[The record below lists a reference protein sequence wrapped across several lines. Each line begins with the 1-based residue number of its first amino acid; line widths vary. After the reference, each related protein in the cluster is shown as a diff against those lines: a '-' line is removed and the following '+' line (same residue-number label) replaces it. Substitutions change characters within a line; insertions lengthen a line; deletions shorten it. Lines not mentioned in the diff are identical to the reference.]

1 MAPLTRF
8 RANKD
13 HIPLAD
19 MVAEHYAQRCSE
31 PGGLIIA
38 EANII
43 APEHGGVA
51 HMPGIYNSAQIAA
64 WKKIVDAVHA
74 KGCYIFAQLISI
86 GRVANADLLRQEG
99 NWPVIS
105 SSPTPYPSASQ
116 AEQQQEE
123 TNKPGPPLPH
133 PLTPSEIHS
142 TIHLFTQAARNA
154 IFLAGFDG
162 IECHGA
168 NGYLIDQFTQSV
180 CNNHRRDEYGG
191 NSIPNRARF
200 ALELTSSLISAVGN
214 SRVGF
219 RLSPFSTFQG
229 MKMQPHTEL
238 MEQFGYLVGKL
249 KEQKLAYLHLVES
262 RVVNNVDC
270 EKQESILPFLEI
282 WAKTSPVLVAGGF
295 TPESARE
302 AVDAE
307 YDAEKFDVAVVFG
320 RHYIANPDLPFRIR
334 HGLKLNPYDRS
345 TFYTPE
351 RVEGYLDCPFSDEYL
366 QQRHQVEKQ

>member
-1 MAPLTRF
+1 MSPPLPPPSKSNLFAPLQIGNMQLKHRIIMAPLTRF
-8 RANKD
+8 RVTKD

-19 MVAEHYAQRCSE
+19 MVASHYAQRCSE

-43 APEHGGVA
+43 SPEHGGVA

-74 KGCYIFAQLISI
+74 KGCFIFAQLISI
-86 GRVANADLLRQEG
+86 GRVANANLLQQEGNG

-105 SSPTPYPSASQ
+105 SSPSPYPSASQ
-116 AEQQQEE
+116 EGTEKE
-123 TNKPGPPLPH
+123 GPIPH
-133 PLTPSEIHS
+133 ALTPSEIHS
-142 TIHLFTQAARNA
+142 TIDLFTRAARNA

-168 NGYLIDQFTQSV
+168 NGYLIDQFTQSI
-180 CNNHRRDEYGG
+180 CNNQRHDEYGG

-219 RLSPFSTFQG
+219 RISPFSTFQG
-229 MKMQPHTEL
+229 MKIADPKEL
-238 MEQFGYLVGKL
+238 MEQFEYLVRGL
-249 KEQKLAYLHLVES
+249 KEQKLAYLHIVES

-282 WAKTSPVLVAGGF
+282 WGKTSPVLVAGGF

-302 AVDAE
+302 AVDVE
-307 YDAEKFDVAVVFG
+307 YDEEKFDVAVVFG
-320 RHYIANPDLPFRIR
+320 RVSFHL
-334 HGLKLNPYDRS
+334 L
-345 TFYTPE
+345 TFH
-351 RVEGYLDCPFSDEYL
+351 CPQCD
-366 QQRHQVEKQ
+366 